1 MKKQTS
7 TTPIQ
12 GRLMPQALD
21 AERAVIGS
29 CIIEQDAFPRIS
41 DMVRPSSF
49 YNSRHASIFAAIKS
63 LNNDGK
69 AVDLLT
75 IAEWLIKEGKLDEV
89 GGAAYIAELSRAIL
103 SSAHL
108 EEHARI
114 VAERAQKRMLIEY
127 GNSIMS
133 KAFDEASDVAD
144 LMGEAQT
151 GLAQIISHDEQRYST
166 LYDTLKEVDT
176 IVKDNATSPTPS
188 IGIKTGFQWMDER
201 GGLQAGNLIIIA
213 GATSMG
219 KTSFSLAVI
228 ENALD
233 SGARICFYSLEMSR
247 HELTA
252 RLLSPRTGIPSNKI
266 LTARLA
272 NEEQNRVKMASMELS
287 RKSLFFDDKSTS
299 DIDSIISSIRS
310 LSLKKGIHGAVI
322 DYLQVLSTNQQRQ
335 DREAQLADMA
345 RRLKNLAKDTGV
357 WIIALSQLNRDISNP
372 VPTIDRVRGS
382 GQIAEAA
389 DVVLTIYRPEAYS
402 NGNRYP
408 KPYENVDTS
417 GTALI
422 NVCKGRNI
430 GTGAFIAGF
439 DANTTRFYDLPS
451 VPTFKIDNTPIIPK
465 VIAPF

>member
-1 MKKQTS
+1 
-7 TTPIQ
+7 
-12 GRLMPQALD
+12 
-21 AERAVIGS
+21 
-29 CIIEQDAFPRIS
+29 
-41 DMVRPSSF
+41 
-49 YNSRHASIFAAIKS
+49 
-63 LNNDGK
+63 
-69 AVDLLT
+69 
-75 IAEWLIKEGKLDEV
+75 
-89 GGAAYIAELSRAIL
+89 
-103 SSAHL
+103 
-108 EEHARI
+108 
-114 VAERAQKRMLIEY
+114 
-127 GNSIMS
+127 
-133 KAFDEASDVAD
+133 
-144 LMGEAQT
+144 
-151 GLAQIISHDEQRYST
+151 
-166 LYDTLKEVDT
+166 
-176 IVKDNATSPTPS
+176 
-188 IGIKTGFQWMDER
+188 
-201 GGLQAGNLIIIA
+201 
-213 GATSMG
+213 MG